1 MILKY
6 IAYFAIGYTLLVV
19 AACAVQRSLL
29 YFPDRSKPSS
39 EQMAAM
45 GLQFWPAEAE
55 FKGFMNAKTPQQAGG
70 TAIVFHGNAGAAWQ
84 RDYFIHALE
93 PLGYRVILA
102 EYPGY
107 SGRPGK
113 MNEDSF
119 ITDAKQ
125 IISSARS
132 AFGGPIY
139 LFGES
144 MGCGV
149 AAAAAAD
156 TDNSIIGLAMVTPWD
171 SLPSL
176 AQTHYWYLPARWLV
190 KDQYNSVEN
199 LKLFRGPVAM
209 AMADEDQ
216 VIPNKHTLKL
226 YDAIST
232 AKQLWTFKNAG
243 HNSWPNA
250 PGAPWWKEVMHF
262 LSSQKSSRWKL
273 SKKGR
278 PPAMAACLCLWP
290 EKSTFYLRD
299 YFPAFL
305 ASSSHPFQVS

>member
-1 MILKY
+1 MIFKY
-6 IAYFAIGYTLLVV
+6 IAYVAIGYTLMVLV
-19 AACAVQRSLL
+19 ACAVQRSLL

-45 GLQFWPAEAE
+45 GLKFWPAEGAYQ
-55 FKGFMNAKTPQQAGG
+55 GIVNANTPQQAGG

-84 RDYFIHALE
+84 RDYFIRALE

-107 SGRPGK
+107 SGRPGR

-119 ITDAKQ
+119 ISDAKQ
-125 IISSARS
+125 MISSARS
-132 AFGGPIY
+132 AFGDPIY

-156 TDNSIIGLAMVTPWD
+156 AQSNISGLALVTPWD
-171 SLPSL
+171 SLPDL

-199 LKLFRGPVAM
+199 LKSFRGPVAV
-209 AMADEDQ
+209 AMADKDQ

-226 YDAIST
+226 YDALST
-232 AKQLWTFKNAG
+232 PKQLWTFKNAG
-243 HNSWPNA
+243 HNSWPTS
-250 PGAPWWKEVMHF
+250 PGEPWWKEVMSF
-262 LSSQKSSRWKL
+262 ISSQNQTLERK
-273 SKKGR
+273 
-278 PPAMAACLCLWP
+278 
-290 EKSTFYLRD
+290 
-299 YFPAFL
+299 
-305 ASSSHPFQVS
+305 